1 MKIWI
6 FIATGF
12 FLVPNF
18 SFAVGN
24 VERCL
29 KDGYTVLT
37 LNGVFTDEKGA
48 KKNSEDLK
56 FHLGGDYKGEKLK
69 VDYVH
74 NATHVG
80 GLGDLL
86 ASAYQK
92 YFDSE
97 TVEDYDLVEM
107 LKAAS
112 EKVTTEKLL
121 LVAHSQGNFYANSFY
136 DTVAGKDG
144 GVPKESIG
152 VYSVATPSGRVA
164 GGGKWL
170 TSDTDKVIAG
180 AVARTPFRNIMKPN
194 THIELQVGDDSLGHS
209 FSDSYLKYKGDT
221 IISDI
226 EWSLDKLTTNNT
238 QRPICID
245 PPKITVAHKAVG
257 AMFAVA
263 DPVANAS
270 KKALVYSVGVAYRG
284 SVFVV
289 KVGVNTTAVATVW
302 TYKTGV
308 AAAKAAGN
316 AVADVTGAAYSAVKS
331 LVNGQNCGNHFC

>member
-56 FHLGGDYKGEKLK
+56 FHLGGNYKGEKLK

-112 EKVTTEKLL
+112 EKVTTQKLL
-121 LVAHSQGNFYANSFY
+121 LVGHSQGNFYANSFY
-136 DTVAGKDG
+136 DKVAGQ
-144 GVPKESIG
+144 E
-152 VYSVATPSGRVA
+152 GR
-164 GGGKWL
+164 GTEKKKHL
-170 TSDTDKVIAG
+170 LNIA
-180 AVARTPFRNIMKPN
+180 N
-194 THIELQVGDDSLGHS
+194 
-209 FSDSYLKYKGDT
+209 
-221 IISDI
+221 
-226 EWSLDKLTTNNT
+226 
-238 QRPICID
+238 
-245 PPKITVAHKAVG
+245 PP
-257 AMFAVA
+257 
-263 DPVANAS
+263 PP
-270 KKALVYSVGVAYRG
+270 
-284 SVFVV
+284 
-289 KVGVNTTAVATVW
+289 
-302 TYKTGV
+302 
-308 AAAKAAGN
+308 
-316 AVADVTGAAYSAVKS
+316 
-331 LVNGQNCGNHFC
+331 